1 MKTQRSKYLKWSIG
15 ALLATTVT
23 AAIGQS
29 VFFNQRGPFFY
40 DRSFGTEAAVQQLM
54 NHAQLVENEI
64 LLQRKEIAELKKSL
78 KESEDKFAKLE
89 KRVRAMELR
98 GK

>member
-1 MKTQRSKYLKWSIG
+1 MKWSIG
-15 ALLATTVT
+15 ALLATMVT

-40 DRSFGTEAAVQQLM
+40 DRSIGTEMAVQQLM
-54 NHAQLVENEI
+54 AHSQLLENEV
-64 LLQRKEIAELKKSL
+64 LQQRKEIADLKKNL
-78 KESEDKFAKLE
+78 KESDEKAVKLE